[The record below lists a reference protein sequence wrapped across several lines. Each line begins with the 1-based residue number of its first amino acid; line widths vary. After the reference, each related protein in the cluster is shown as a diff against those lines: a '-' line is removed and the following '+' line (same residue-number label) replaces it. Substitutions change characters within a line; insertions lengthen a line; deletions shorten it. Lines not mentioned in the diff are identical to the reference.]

1 MDPENQDRIKG
12 LVDEHGADDLV
23 VVLGAADLESLEVAA
38 ETVTMGDPAYVGP
51 LAGVQLG
58 LPVVHI
64 LEEDVK
70 EQVDAGVYDEQVG
83 LLEMTL
89 DVEQVREAARKF
101 PGPLTQRRALRL
113 VGLLLG
119 HEADEVD
126 REHRRR
132 RRSTRSRPWR
142 CPAICWSA
150 SGVEPREP
158 RRVARRSRRA
168 GWAGGPAAARA
179 GSRRRRPRRGRP
191 PSRPIERLQ
200 GCDWRTGHQR
210 STPVAR

>member
-12 LVDEHGADDLV
+12 LVDTHGADDLV

-70 EQVDAGVYDEQVG
+70 EQVDADVYDEQVG

-89 DVEQVREAARKF
+89 DVEQVREAARRF
-101 PGPLTQRRALRL
+101 PGR
-113 VGLLLG
+113 
-119 HEADEVD
+119 
-126 REHRRR
+126 
-132 RRSTRSRPWR
+132 
-142 CPAICWSA
+142 
-150 SGVEPREP
+150 
-158 RRVARRSRRA
+158 
-168 GWAGGPAAARA
+168 
-179 GSRRRRPRRGRP
+179 
-191 PSRPIERLQ
+191 
-200 GCDWRTGHQR
+200 
-210 STPVAR
+210 

>member
-12 LVDEHGADDLV
+12 LVDTHGADDLV

-38 ETVTMGDPAYVGP
+38 ETVTLGDPAYVGP

-70 EQVDAGVYDEQVG
+70 EQVDDGVYDEQVG

-101 PGPLTQRRALRL
+101 PGR
-113 VGLLLG
+113 
-119 HEADEVD
+119 
-126 REHRRR
+126 
-132 RRSTRSRPWR
+132 
-142 CPAICWSA
+142 
-150 SGVEPREP
+150 
-158 RRVARRSRRA
+158 
-168 GWAGGPAAARA
+168 
-179 GSRRRRPRRGRP
+179 
-191 PSRPIERLQ
+191 
-200 GCDWRTGHQR
+200 
-210 STPVAR
+210 

>member
-12 LVDEHGADDLV
+12 LVDTHGADDLV

-58 LPVVHI
+58 LPVIHI

-89 DVEQVREAARKF
+89 DVEQVREAAQRF
-101 PGPLTQRRALRL
+101 PGR
-113 VGLLLG
+113 
-119 HEADEVD
+119 
-126 REHRRR
+126 
-132 RRSTRSRPWR
+132 
-142 CPAICWSA
+142 
-150 SGVEPREP
+150 
-158 RRVARRSRRA
+158 
-168 GWAGGPAAARA
+168 
-179 GSRRRRPRRGRP
+179 
-191 PSRPIERLQ
+191 
-200 GCDWRTGHQR
+200 
-210 STPVAR
+210 